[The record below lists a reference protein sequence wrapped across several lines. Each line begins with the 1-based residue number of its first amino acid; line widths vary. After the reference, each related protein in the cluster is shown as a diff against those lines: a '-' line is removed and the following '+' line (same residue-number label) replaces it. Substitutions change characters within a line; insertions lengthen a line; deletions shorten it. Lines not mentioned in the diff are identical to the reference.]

1 MIKISIFD
9 RILGRNEAI
18 EFSYD
23 YDILRETSHR
33 SYIKRWALN
42 TCINHIAR
50 TISQTKFEIENNG
63 VKEKN
68 STTNYKL
75 NVRPNTD
82 ESAATFWYNVIRK
95 LILDNEV
102 LIIITD
108 TKDLLV
114 ADDFTREKF
123 ALYDDKFTDIVVGDY
138 TFERTYFMNEVIY
151 LEYSNESIAYL
162 LDGLFTDY
170 GDIFGRMIKSNLMNN
185 QIRST
190 ISMDGNIPFNEQ
202 SQQNLQSFI
211 DKAYAA
217 FATNDIAIVPIQK
230 GYEYKEHSSNANK
243 SSSVNVDELTKAPFA
258 LLKYVATQLGIP
270 YPLLDGSVAD
280 IEAMTDNYMQF
291 CINPLLEKIVDEL
304 NAKLFSER
312 GYKEGK
318 RIKAI
323 SIDQKT
329 PIEVSE
335 AIDKLVASG
344 SFTRN
349 EVREMTGYEKAEDD
363 SMDQF
368 VITKN
373 YQSVEGGDTN
383 EQTVL

>member
-23 YDILRETSHR
+23 FEILRETSHR
-33 SYIKRWALN
+33 AYIKRWALN

-114 ADDFTREKF
+114 ADDFSREKF

-190 ISMDGNIPFNEQ
+190 ISMDGNMAFNEKSQKLTIIYRQ
-202 SQQNLQSFI
+202 SLR
-211 DKAYAA
+211 
-217 FATNDIAIVPIQK
+217 
-230 GYEYKEHSSNANK
+230 G
-243 SSSVNVDELTKAPFA
+243 
-258 LLKYVATQLGIP
+258 
-270 YPLLDGSVAD
+270 
-280 IEAMTDNYMQF
+280 F
-291 CINPLLEKIVDEL
+291 C
-304 NAKLFSER
+304 
-312 GYKEGK
+312 
-318 RIKAI
+318 
-323 SIDQKT
+323 
-329 PIEVSE
+329 
-335 AIDKLVASG
+335 
-344 SFTRN
+344 N
-349 EVREMTGYEKAEDD
+349 E
-363 SMDQF
+363 
-368 VITKN
+368 
-373 YQSVEGGDTN
+373 
-383 EQTVL
+383 